1 MKNDRFIDIKISI
14 LTLTLL
20 IIPQFASANIST
32 QINQPITVAIPVTKE
47 LAEKA
52 SSNKLS
58 SEEKALLDTTANQVA
73 RSIYIAPTPTFG
85 TTSYALSDNAFYL
98 GASTAAGANALTKVT
113 GNQTTRQLTT
123 TALAPATTTLNGT
136 ASSTNPLYNA
146 IPSALGTMGTI
157 PVSAIP
163 GSGSN
168 PGLNRIILVTDTTAG
183 ATALSNA
190 TTPINDATGT
200 ILTEE
205 KSPDIIPAVAAN
217 NNTIFAAVPAS
228 STTNFG
234 SSGSGITRLQQ
245 NSASNNQLSVVN
257 LTTGALTG
265 GPAYGINFTAGATT
279 AYENLLSSSNV
290 YFAFTADPVTHL
302 GSVTL
307 GSWPDLYWSP
317 SMNML
322 YIGLMYAIGGEEG
335 GSTDSVGSIVSVLT
349 GYVDSSG
356 KLWCYPIVD
365 PVVASQLTVTNPPY
379 NKYGIAFNGDAYSLM
394 ASTYKVRTMQTST
407 GRDYLICIG
416 GVAETLRT
424 PPITQSI
431 FAFPLVPANDG
442 NGGMIASVARD
453 GSGNFVSSSTAY
465 TVATSAS
472 NFPTTTDNFA
482 LVGNSGL
489 LPAESIQDLRIV
501 GDTVYVAVAG
511 GRTGTTDE
519 AGIFASTAIFDQYG
533 NINSWSAWQRV
544 AGNTNAIYGFGIDSR
559 TSNTVYLATDD
570 GTASGNETT
579 IKSTFW
585 GTSTDVGLSQV
596 DLSTSFATIFP
607 LSQGGV
613 QGLSSFGSSTVGF
626 DNASLLVATGLNTIA
641 LVETGK
647 KNSNG
652 VIQLPTTPFSA
663 ANNNLRVYTNDSV
676 VSAIRPVCTS
686 TMSQDASNKNWVFVG
701 GYNGLAVLANPT
713 DGSGVGSAITDLSDI
728 PETFTFNQIQLGA
741 TAIAAGINFS
751 HIRKIMSDGTYL
763 YVMTDT
769 MLCSFPMIAA
779 FFSQTPTALTAN
791 DFWSYSIP
799 NTTLSDF
806 ELANDNAHRICVI
819 LATNK
824 GLYSLNSDAEGYT
837 TLTLAGDIG
846 PVSQLNFIKSVNDTD
861 FSVPLEGNLYA
872 LATDM
877 SQNTGKIYRYFVSNG
892 TVTPI
897 EVYSAGVSLATNGL
911 VGNFQKFRGNFITDG
926 SFIFDQCSLHCDDS
940 SYLNMAPLSPL
951 TNATAHVLPLS
962 TVSLTSALDIN
973 TDNNFNMAQI
983 TKDQAS
989 GAWIVPGDFGIRINQ

>member
-1 MKNDRFIDIKISI
+1 M
-14 LTLTLL
+14 
-20 IIPQFASANIST
+20 IIPQFASANTST

-58 SEEKALLDTTANQVA
+58 SDEKALLDKTANQVA
-73 RSIYIAPTPTFG
+73 RSIYIATTPTFG

-113 GNQTTRQLTT
+113 GNQTTRQLTA

-136 ASSTNPLYNA
+136 ASSTNPLSNA
-146 IPSALGTMGTI
+146 IPSALATMGTM
-157 PVSAIP
+157 PVIAIP

-190 TTPINDATGT
+190 TTPINDASDTA
-200 ILTEE
+200 LTEE

-290 YFAFTADPVTHL
+290 YFAFTADPVVHL
-302 GSVTL
+302 GSVML
-307 GSWPDLYWSP
+307 GSQPDLYWSP

-322 YIGLMYAIGGEEG
+322 YIGLIYAMGTEEG
-335 GSTDSVGSIVSVLT
+335 GSTDSVGSIISVLT

-356 KLWCYPIVD
+356 KLWCYPVVD
-365 PVVASQLTVTNPPY
+365 PTVASQLTVTNPSY
-379 NKYGIAFNGDAYSLM
+379 NKYGLAFHGNAWSLM

-407 GRDYLICIG
+407 GRDYLIFVG
-416 GVAETLRT
+416 GVEVGRT
-424 PPITQSI
+424 EPEASI
-431 FAFPLVPANDG
+431 FAFPLVPANDANG

-453 GSGNFVSSSTAY
+453 GSGNFVSTSAAY

-482 LVGNSGL
+482 LVGSTGQ
-489 LPAESIQDLRIV
+489 LPTEHVQDLRII

-511 GRTGTTDE
+511 SRTGTTDE
-519 AGIFASTAIFDQYG
+519 AGIFASTAIFDRYG

-544 AGNTNAIYGFGIDSR
+544 AGNTDAIYGFGIDSR

-570 GTASGNETT
+570 GTSNGNETT

-585 GTSTDVGLSQV
+585 GTSTDVGLSQA
-596 DLSTSFATIFP
+596 DLSTALTTIFP

-613 QGLSSFGSSTVGF
+613 QGLSSFASSTVGF
-626 DNASLLVATGLNTIA
+626 DNASLLVATGLNAVA

-652 VIQLPTTPFSA
+652 VIQLPTTPFST
-663 ANNNLRVYTNDSV
+663 ANNNLRVYTNNSV
-676 VSAIRPVCTS
+676 VSTIGPVCTS
-686 TMSQDASNKNWVFVG
+686 TMSQDASNNNWVFIG
-701 GYNGLAVLANPT
+701 GYNGLAVLANST
-713 DGSGVGSAITDLSDI
+713 NGSGVGSAITSLADI
-728 PETFTFNQIQLGA
+728 PEAFTFNQIQLRA
-741 TAIAAGINFS
+741 TAIAAGIHFS

-769 MLCSFPMIAA
+769 MLCSFQMTAE
-779 FFSQTPTALTAN
+779 FFSQTPTALAAN

-806 ELANDNAHRICVI
+806 ELANDNAHHICVI

-824 GLYSLNSDAEGYT
+824 GLYSLNSDTEGYT

-872 LATDM
+872 LAANM
-877 SQNTGKIYRYFVSNG
+877 PQNTGKIYRYFVNNG

-962 TVSLTSALDIN
+962 TFSLTSALDIN
-973 TDNNFNMAQI
+973 TDNNFNIAQI
-983 TKDQAS
+983 TRDQGS
-989 GAWIVPGDFGIRINQ
+989 GAWIVPGDFGVRVNQ